1 MSTNIGLVDEDMAL
15 ERIGRL
21 AQGKLSLEVV
31 GALAGEIA
39 QWIEDHPDLPIVAV
53 SVRSRGRLQKLWL
66 LFNAVEAQR
75 EDVRRSNDA
84 LMLFNV
90 TWDVSER
97 GIQWLVPPDSRT
109 VLYTH

>member
-1 MSTNIGLVDEDMAL
+1 MSTGIRLIDEKAAL
-15 ERIGRL
+15 ESIGRL

-39 QWIEDHPDLPIVAV
+39 RWLEDHPDLPIAAV
-53 SVRSRGRLQKLWL
+53 SVRSGGRLQKLWV
-66 LFNAVEAQR
+66 LFSAVEAQR
-75 EDVRRSNDA
+75 KDVQKCNDA
-84 LMLFNV
+84 LMLFKA

-97 GIQWLVPPDSRT
+97 GVQWLVPPDSRT